1 MAKVTEEEFM
11 ERARVDRVTFYKHKE
26 GGKIDDLDF
35 VTHENVYLF
44 SSHETMAVFEDDKV
58 VVYPSARLYEYVIS
72 GPTTNFVKDR
82 YLLSAAVE
90 EKQVMDSKT
99 MLKDMF

>member
-1 MAKVTEEEFM
+1 MAKITDDEFL

-26 GGKIDDLDF
+26 GGKADDLDF

-44 SSHETMAVFEDDKV
+44 SSHETMAVFEDDRV
-58 VVYPSARLYEYVIS
+58 VVYPSARLYEYTVS
-72 GPTTNFVKDR
+72 GPTTDFVKDR

-90 EKQVMDSKT
+90 EKQVRDSKA
-99 MLKDMF
+99 MLKDMY

>member
-1 MAKVTEEEFM
+1 MAKITEEEFM

-26 GGKIDDLDF
+26 GGKVDDLDF

-44 SSHETMAVFEDDKV
+44 SSHETMAVFEDDTV
-58 VVYPSARLYEYVIS
+58 IVYPSARLYEYVVS
-72 GPTTNFVKDR
+72 GPTTDFVKDR

-90 EKQVMDSKT
+90 EKQVTDSKT

>member
-1 MAKVTEEEFM
+1 MAKITEEEFM

-26 GGKIDDLDF
+26 GGKVDDLDF
-35 VTHENVYLF
+35 ITHENVYLF

-58 VVYPSARLYEYVIS
+58 TVYPSARLYEYVIS
-72 GPTTNFVKDR
+72 GPTTSFVKDR

-90 EKQVMDSKT
+90 EKQVTDSKT